1 MTRTVSILP
10 IKLAGTSSTARKL
23 VEQLA
28 DARQQVVV
36 AYPLVGGGKADLNSQ
51 TLADEGR
58 GRPAAGSRR

>member
-1 MTRTVSILP
+1 VTRTVSILP

-36 AYPLVGGGKADLNSQ
+36 ADPKGDWWRIRSSAE
-51 TLADEGR
+51 A
-58 GRPAAGSRR
+58 RPI